1 MRADRLI
8 SLIILLQTRGKTTAR
23 HLAQELEVSERTVYR
38 DMVVLS
44 AMGIPVYGEVGPEG
58 GYSLVDSYRTSL
70 TGLTESEVQALFML
84 SIPEPL
90 QALGVGS
97 NLKGALLKLA
107 AALPDRQ
114 RGEEELVRQRF
125 YLDGTWWRQ
134 GEEPQPYLK
143 TVHQAVWQ
151 DLRLFIRYRV
161 WAGRSE
167 IEREVEPYGLVAK
180 AGVWYL
186 VCAWQ
191 GRVRVKRVSS
201 LLEVRLSDQNFE
213 RPADFHLKDF
223 WNIWCQ
229 EEEQRYV
236 DFPVK
241 VRAAPDS
248 IPALVHEMGSTIRQR
263 IEQAGPP
270 DALGWVQLELSFES
284 HFEARNRLM
293 GFGGGVEVLEP
304 AALRMSIIDL
314 AEQVRGLYGV

>member
-8 SLIILLQTRGKTTAR
+8 SLIMLLQTRGKTAAR

-44 AMGIPVYGEVGPEG
+44 AIGIPVYGEAGPDG
-58 GYSLVDSYRTSL
+58 GYALVDSYRTSL

-90 QALGVGS
+90 QALGVGLE
-97 NLKGALLKLA
+97 LKGALLKLA
-107 AALPDRQ
+107 AAMPAVQ
-114 RGEEELVRQRF
+114 RSEEERVRQRF
-125 YLDGTWWRQ
+125 HLDATWWRQ
-134 GEEPQPYLK
+134 KEEPQPYLK
-143 TVHQAVWQ
+143 TIHQAVWQ
-151 DLRLFIRYRV
+151 DQKLFIRYRV
-161 WAGRSE
+161 LAGGSDA
-167 IEREVEPYGLVAK
+167 ERLVEPYGLVAK

-201 LLEVRLSDQNFE
+201 LLEVRLSDQHFE
-213 RPADFHLKDF
+213 RPEDFDLADF
-223 WNIWCQ
+223 WNIWRQ
-229 EEEQRYV
+229 DEEQRYV

-248 IPALVHEMGSTIRQR
+248 IPVLVHEMGSSIRQR

-270 DALGWVQLELSFES
+270 DANGWVQLDLSFES
-284 HFEARNRLM
+284 HYEARNRLM
-293 GFGGGVEVLEP
+293 GLGGGVEVLEP

-314 AEQVRGLYGV
+314 AEQVRGLYGA